1 MLKNYLK
8 VAIRSLL
15 KNKTFSIINI
25 FGLAISMSVCL
36 VVIMLLADQLS
47 YDRYNSKSDKIY
59 RINTEW
65 RNTND
70 FINLFATS
78 PLPMAEKL
86 KSEYSSINNAVRL
99 RRGFG
104 NSWIGIGD
112 DVNIPIGGFFVDPGF
127 LDMFEYELEYGN
139 PEEALNAP
147 NSVVLTK
154 QAAAKLFELENPVG
168 EFIKVGEL
176 GEYQVTGVLKP
187 LPGKSHILFEALAS
201 MSSVANLEADSTLSA
216 ALNEWENGTAGW
228 VYIELNENSSPK
240 QVEQQ
245 MAEINQAMYAENEDR
260 NYRYYLQ
267 SMTAITPGPLLGNQ
281 IGPGL
286 PYMFVYFLAGLALII
301 MLSACF
307 NYTNLTIA
315 RSLTRAKE
323 IGIRKVSGAFKRQIF
338 SQFIWEAVVISLVA
352 LLFSFVFLIGL
363 KPAFENLQFASL
375 LNWRLDSTPTAYLA
389 CLIFSLT
396 VGLSAGLFPAILLSS
411 FKPINVLAGLA
422 NVKLFSKTGLR
433 KALIVAQFTLSLV
446 FIISTTL
453 VYQQLDYMLAAN
465 YGFNKDNI
473 VNIRLNDAPSQLLKT
488 ELKKYSS
495 IKNIAVSS
503 HVPASGI
510 TYNMDTKLNLDDEES
525 KDIAYFAVDE
535 GYIEQMGLTLLAGR
549 NFEPQSPESAEK
561 YVMLNNTAIDEFDLI
576 SPKDAIGELI
586 YVDDSVALQI
596 IGVVADY
603 NHQTMMTTIAP
614 MALRYYPE
622 RFSLLQVGYGPGN
635 EEQAVAD
642 VKNAWNQIDPSYK
655 LDIKS
660 FDEELKSFYQLTFGD
675 LVRVVG
681 FIAFIAIVVSC
692 LGLLGMATY
701 TTETRLREVSI
712 RKVLGAPNSKI
723 AILLARGFLILLVLA
738 VAFAVPLSYFL
749 NSLWLDHI
757 AYRVAISPLT
767 ILSGTLII
775 LILGILT
782 IGSQVIKAAL
792 ANPIEN
798 LKME

>member
-453 VYQQLDYMLAAN
+453 VYQQLDYMLAA
-465 YGFNKDNI
+465 
-473 VNIRLNDAPSQLLKT
+473 
-488 ELKKYSS
+488 
-495 IKNIAVSS
+495 
-503 HVPASGI
+503 
-510 TYNMDTKLNLDDEES
+510 
-525 KDIAYFAVDE
+525 
-535 GYIEQMGLTLLAGR
+535 
-549 NFEPQSPESAEK
+549 
-561 YVMLNNTAIDEFDLI
+561 
-576 SPKDAIGELI
+576 
-586 YVDDSVALQI
+586 
-596 IGVVADY
+596 
-603 NHQTMMTTIAP
+603 
-614 MALRYYPE
+614 
-622 RFSLLQVGYGPGN
+622 
-635 EEQAVAD
+635 
-642 VKNAWNQIDPSYK
+642 
-655 LDIKS
+655 
-660 FDEELKSFYQLTFGD
+660 
-675 LVRVVG
+675 
-681 FIAFIAIVVSC
+681 
-692 LGLLGMATY
+692 
-701 TTETRLREVSI
+701 
-712 RKVLGAPNSKI
+712 
-723 AILLARGFLILLVLA
+723 
-738 VAFAVPLSYFL
+738 
-749 NSLWLDHI
+749 
-757 AYRVAISPLT
+757 
-767 ILSGTLII
+767 
-775 LILGILT
+775 
-782 IGSQVIKAAL
+782 
-792 ANPIEN
+792 
-798 LKME
+798 